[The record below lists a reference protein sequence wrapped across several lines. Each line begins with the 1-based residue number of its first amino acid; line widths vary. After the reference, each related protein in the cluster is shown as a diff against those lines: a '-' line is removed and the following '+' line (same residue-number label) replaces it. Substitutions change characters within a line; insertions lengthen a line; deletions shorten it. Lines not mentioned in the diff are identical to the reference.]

1 MKPRKSSARISLS
14 FQSAS
19 ASTTTDPTTT
29 VDTNARRAVCLI
41 PSCWPCAG
49 NKKPPEKDGG
59 PHGADLLGVEA
70 PPDRACEAAREGADP
85 WPGRVR
91 LLRPR
96 LARDARGPV
105 ADRPRRA
112 RGGPFRLALGAHEG
126 RPRDAA
132 AEGGGD
138 PARAGGHD
146 RGRTEPARPPARLW
160 HARGRRARDPV
171 RAATARRRLA
181 RRAPRRLNCGRN
193 RPVPGTGRVP
203 PGRAE
208 IARSRGFANPV
219 CKPECDAERT
229 PV

>member
-70 PPDRACEAAREGADP
+70 PRFGVGEAAREGADP
-85 WPGRVR
+85 WPGRVH

-96 LARDARGPV
+96 LARDARGPR

-112 RGGPFRLALGAHEG
+112 RGGPLRVALGAHEG
-126 RPRDAA
+126 RAHHRAAARRARHAA
-132 AEGGGD
+132 AEGGRD

-146 RGRTEPARPPARLW
+146 RGRAEPARPPAGLRDAL
-160 HARGRRARDPV
+160 GRRARDSV
-171 RAATARRRLA
+171 RAAAARRRLA
-181 RRAPRRLNCGRN
+181 RRAAVG
-193 RPVPGTGRVP
+193 VATGTSTSLRIP
-203 PGRAE
+203 PSRAE
-208 IARSRGFANPV
+208 
-219 CKPECDAERT
+219 
-229 PV
+229 